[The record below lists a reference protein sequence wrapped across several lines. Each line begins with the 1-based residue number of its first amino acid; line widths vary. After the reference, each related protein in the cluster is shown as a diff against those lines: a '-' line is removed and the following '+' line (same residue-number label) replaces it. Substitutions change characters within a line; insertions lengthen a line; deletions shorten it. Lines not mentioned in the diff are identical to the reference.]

1 MAWELLR
8 VDYTDASWTGLKKY
22 NQISNHD
29 GTVSFQDV
37 TQYSNLDNSFYGAR
51 DANRVNEAINTIM
64 SMIEGNNDLYTSFQ
78 NYFNTQKSQFRSRG
92 DASISEI
99 ENTYRTH
106 MNDYEREQVAAFT
119 TWFNGIKNQLSGNAV
134 GNLQNQVNEVDDRLA
149 RLEHMALTN
158 QFSAAICVNES
169 GNTVLLVD
177 ESGKAIIADWKYEE
191 ENQ

>member
-8 VDYTDASWTGLKKY
+8 VDYTDASWVGLKKY

-37 TQYSNLDNSFYGAR
+37 TQYSNFDRSFYGAR

-64 SMIEGNNDLYTSFQ
+64 SMVEGNSDLYTAFQ
-78 NYFNTQKSQFRSRG
+78 NYFNTQKTQFESRG
-92 DASISEI
+92 NTAISEI
-99 ENTYRTH
+99 ERTYREH
-106 MNDYEREQVAAFT
+106 MNTYEREQAGTFN
-119 TWFNGIKNQLSGNAV
+119 TWFNGIKNQLSGNAI

-149 RLEHMALTN
+149 KLEHMALTN
-158 QFSAAICVNES
+158 QFSAAISVNDS

-177 ESGKAIIADWKYEE
+177 ERGTAIIANWKYEE
-191 ENQ
+191 E